1 MIGLCKTSN
10 FFPDK
15 DHIMSEVIKSD
26 MGCLMW
32 LNVHKDQNG
41 LDILNLREEIPDGEK
56 LIR

>member
-10 FFPDK
+10 FFPDQ
-15 DHIMSEVIKSD
+15 DDIMSEVIKSD